1 MLKYNHI
8 VGNKIE
14 NLETIHPLE
23 GKNNKDK
30 EKFMKILVEFLS
42 KNNNVVK
49 YEKLFE
55 SKEIFSL
62 NLNNKKYNIFIEHT
76 DNGGRNN
83 AKKIAITNNKKFRE
97 LIKLREKCL
106 IINVYIPFSNVKEL
120 DYSNT
125 IFFII
130 NPEEFIKSKS
140 MESGTSSSRWV
151 TNEEILNCINEQES
165 KEIYK
170 LNYRNNVYIIHNSKI
185 LDFFLNEIPQIY
197 LDFYKKDIERE
208 LKLKTIN
215 RNKFKNP
222 ENENKYRR
230 LFRQYLFNVY
240 PEKCAFQNCD
250 IDIPELLIASHI
262 KPINEILKEKIDI
275 KDKREQI
282 CDYYNGFIF
291 CANHDKLFDK
301 FLISFDIDG
310 NVLTKENKF
319 LKSESSFFQNTL
331 KDKIGIKISVNHEK
345 YLKFHRDKTLQVK

>member
-1 MLKYNHI
+1 
-8 VGNKIE
+8 
-14 NLETIHPLE
+14 
-23 GKNNKDK
+23 
-30 EKFMKILVEFLS
+30 
-42 KNNNVVK
+42 
-49 YEKLFE
+49 
-55 SKEIFSL
+55 
-62 NLNNKKYNIFIEHT
+62 
-76 DNGGRNN
+76 
-83 AKKIAITNNKKFRE
+83 
-97 LIKLREKCL
+97 
-106 IINVYIPFSNVKEL
+106 
-120 DYSNT
+120 
-125 IFFII
+125 
-130 NPEEFIKSKS
+130 

-275 KDKREQI
+275 KGKREQI

-319 LKSESSFFQNTL
+319 LKSESSFFKNTL

-345 YLKFHRDKTLQVK
+345 YLKFHRDKTLQLK